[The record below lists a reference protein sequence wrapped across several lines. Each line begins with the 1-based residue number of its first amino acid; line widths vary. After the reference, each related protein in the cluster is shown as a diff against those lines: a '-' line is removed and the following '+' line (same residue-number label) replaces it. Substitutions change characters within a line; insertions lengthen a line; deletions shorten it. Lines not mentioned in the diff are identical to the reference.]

1 MRLASSVNTSLEET
15 RYRRKAK
22 IICTIGPACGS
33 EDMVRDLLRCGMD
46 VARLNF
52 SHGTHE
58 DHQQRIAMLRRVA
71 AEQGRTICILQDLQ
85 GPKIRTGKL
94 EGRKAILLEA
104 GKQIVITPRDIAGTP
119 QMVSTTFQTLARD
132 VEVGGRILF
141 SDGRIELKVASIQ
154 GVDVTCDIINGG
166 KLAEHQGINLPGAV
180 LSVPAL
186 TEKDE
191 EDLAFGLKNDVD
203 MIAVSFVRRAS
214 DVLYVKN
221 LIKQAGKNLPVI
233 AKLEKPQAIEN
244 LEEILEAAAGVM
256 VARGDLGVELPA
268 ERVPVIQK
276 HIIERA
282 AEWRKPVIIATQML
296 ESMIENPRPT
306 RAEASDVANAV
317 FDGTDAVMLS
327 GETASGKYPREAVNM
342 MSRIILEAE
351 GSMAEHR
358 RTRRRRVPTK
368 TSISE
373 TICDSIA
380 HAAEDLDMGAIA
392 VFTQSGHTAKLVSK
406 YRPKCPI
413 FAFARSATV
422 CHWMNLLWGVYPMM
436 AGSSNS
442 GESMVAEAES
452 VLLHGGRVRIG
463 EVIGVV
469 AGTQMASGSTDFMRL
484 HVVQAPVKQEFGH

>member
-1 MRLASSVNTSLEET
+1 
-15 RYRRKAK
+15 
-22 IICTIGPACGS
+22 
-33 EDMVRDLLRCGMD
+33 
-46 VARLNF
+46 
-52 SHGTHE
+52 
-58 DHQQRIAMLRRVA
+58 
-71 AEQGRTICILQDLQ
+71 
-85 GPKIRTGKL
+85 
-94 EGRKAILLEA
+94 
-104 GKQIVITPRDIAGTP
+104 
-119 QMVSTTFQTLARD
+119 
-132 VEVGGRILF
+132 
-141 SDGRIELKVASIQ
+141 
-154 GVDVTCDIINGG
+154 
-166 KLAEHQGINLPGAV
+166 
-180 LSVPAL
+180 
-186 TEKDE
+186 
-191 EDLAFGLKNDVD
+191 
-203 MIAVSFVRRAS
+203 
-214 DVLYVKN
+214 
-221 LIKQAGKNLPVI
+221 
-233 AKLEKPQAIEN
+233 
-244 LEEILEAAAGVM
+244 
-256 VARGDLGVELPA
+256 
-268 ERVPVIQK
+268 VIQK
-276 HIIERA
+276 HIIARA

-351 GSMAEHR
+351 ASMAENREQR
-358 RTRRRRVPTK
+358 RTRRRRGPDK
-368 TSISE
+368 SSISE

-442 GESMVAEAES
+442 AESMVVEAES

-484 HVVQAPVKQEFGH
+484 HVVQAPVKPEFGH

>member
-1 MRLASSVNTSLEET
+1 LASPVSPSHEET
-15 RYRRKAK
+15 RYRRRAK
-22 IICTIGPACGS
+22 IICTIGPACGN

-46 VARLNF
+46 VARVNF

-58 DHQQRIAMLRRVA
+58 DHAQRIALLRRVA

-94 EGRKAILLEA
+94 EGRKPILLEA
-104 GKQIVITPRDIAGTP
+104 GKQITITPRDIAGTP
-119 QMVSTTFQTLARD
+119 QLIGTTFKTLAKD
-132 VEVGGRILF
+132 VEPGARILF
-141 SDGRIELKVASIQ
+141 SDGRIELRVASVQ
-154 GVDVTCDIINGG
+154 GSDVTCDIINGG
-166 KLAEHQGINLPGAV
+166 MLAESQGINIPGAA

-186 TEKDE
+186 TEKDH

-203 MIAVSFVRRAS
+203 MIAVSFVRTGADIR
-214 DVLYVKN
+214 LVKD
-221 LIKQAGKNLPVI
+221 LIQQEGKRTPVI

-244 LEEILEAAAGVM
+244 LEEILEAASGVM

-276 HIIERA
+276 HIIQRA

-327 GETASGKYPREAVNM
+327 GETATGKYPREAVNM

-351 GSMAEHR
+351 SSMAQQR
-358 RTRRRRVPTK
+358 LTRRRRGPGKST
-368 TSISE
+368 ISE
-373 TICDSIA
+373 TICESIA

-413 FAFARSATV
+413 FAFARTAPV
-422 CHWMNLLWGVYPMM
+422 CNWMNLLWGVYPMM

-442 GESMVAEAES
+442 GESMVSEAES

-484 HVVQAPVKQEFGH
+484 HVVQAPPKQEFGH